1 MTPLYE
7 GKAKRLF
14 ATEHP
19 EELLMEFK
27 DSATAFNGAKMAEFE
42 NKGRFN
48 KALTTLLYR
57 ALEARGV
64 PTHYVRDAGDIAI
77 VVKRVQII
85 PIEVVVRNVIAGSLA
100 KRLGRPEGERLP
112 AAIVELYFKDDALGD
127 PMINDEH
134 VGVLGL
140 ATADE
145 LQRLKEFGRRVNS
158 LLTEI
163 FAGAGLTLVDFKLEF
178 GRLAS
183 DPGALVLADEI
194 SPDTCRLWDAV
205 TGERM
210 DKDRFRRDL
219 GGVMES
225 YAEVLRRLEQ
235 ELSHPTSSDT
245 PSPTPTHHP

>member
-14 ATEHP
+14 ATDHP
-19 EELLMEFK
+19 DELLMEFK
-27 DSATAFNGAKMAEFE
+27 DSATAFNGAKKAEFE

-48 KALTTLLYR
+48 KALTVLIYR

-64 PTHYVRDAGDIAI
+64 PTHFVRDAGDIAI
-77 VVKRVQII
+77 VVKKVGII
-85 PIEVVVRNVIAGSLA
+85 PIELVVRNVIAGSLA
-100 KRLGRPEGERLP
+100 KRLGRPEGEKLKQP
-112 AAIVELYFKDDALGD
+112 LVELYYKDDALGD

-134 VGVLGL
+134 VRELGL

-145 LQRLKEFGRRVNS
+145 LDRLKQFGLRVND
-158 LLTEI
+158 LLGDI

-178 GRLAS
+178 GRLAATPS
-183 DPGALVLADEI
+183 VIVLADEI
-194 SPDTCRLWDAV
+194 SPDTCRLWDAQ
-205 TGERM
+205 TGEKM

-225 YAEVLRRLEQ
+225 YAEVLRRLEK
-235 ELSHPTSSDT
+235 ELAPNA
-245 PSPTPTHHP
+245 